1 MLRQLRDG
9 YVQRP
14 ESSPTT
20 SCCEELILNRVTH
33 LDQLADK
40 LKEER
45 VRRVIEPL
53 LSGAGEHGFQ
63 APDVEYVRDLGLIAR
78 DDPPRMANPIYG
90 RGRPARADLRG
101 LIIVWGM

>member
-1 MLRQLRDG
+1 MRKFNTGQPWLVNALCRKACFDFKTGRDRS
-9 YVQRP
+9 RP
-14 ESSPTT
+14 VAANDLLGAQ
-20 SCCEELILNRVTH
+20 EELILNRVTH

-63 APDVEYVRDLGLIAR
+63 APDIE
-78 DDPPRMANPIYG
+78 
-90 RGRPARADLRG
+90 
-101 LIIVWGM
+101 